1 MYIDMDMEMIA
12 LFFILGLL
20 LSLVFTSKRAI
31 KKIEDHVEGVK
42 LENIR
47 LLDILTD
54 LTEELKQL
62 KEEKEI
68 NNTKDN

>member
-1 MYIDMDMEMIA
+1 MYINMDMEMIA

-20 LSLVFTSKRAI
+20 LSLVFASKRTI

-68 NNTKDN
+68 NDPKDN